1 MKKKLETPEEL
12 DIVQAV
18 DSGDYVSVGKEEFS
32 ELQSSLKQA
41 ASNTIERLS
50 KRKAISIRL
59 LESDITRVK
68 AMALNEGMPYQTYLS
83 HIIHKL
89 TTGRL
94 QLV

>member
-1 MKKKLETPEEL
+1 MKKKLETQEEL
-12 DIVQAV
+12 EIVQAV
-18 DSGDYVSVGKEEFS
+18 DAGDYVSVSKEEFS

-41 ASNTIERLS
+41 ASNTIAKLS
-50 KRKAISIRL
+50 RRKAISIRL
-59 LESDITRVK
+59 LESDIARVK

-94 QLV
+94 QSV

>member
-1 MKKKLETPEEL
+1 MKKKLETQEEL
-12 DIVQAV
+12 EIVQAV
-18 DSGDYVSVGKEEFS
+18 DAGDYVSVSKEEFS

-41 ASNTIERLS
+41 ASNTIAKLS

-59 LESDITRVK
+59 LESDIARVK

-94 QLV
+94 QSV

>member
-1 MKKKLETPEEL
+1 MKKKLETEEEL
-12 DIVQAV
+12 EIVRAV
-18 DSGDYVSVGKEEFS
+18 DAGDYVSVDKEEFD
-32 ELQSSLKQA
+32 ELRSSLKQA
-41 ASNTIERLS
+41 ASNTIEKLS

-59 LESDITRVK
+59 LESDIARVK

-94 QLV
+94 QSV

>member
-1 MKKKLETPEEL
+1 MKKKIETQKELETIE
-12 DIVQAV
+12 AV
-18 DSGDYVSVGKEEFS
+18 EAGDYVSVDPEEFS

-41 ASNTIERLS
+41 ASNTIKKLS
-50 KRKAISIRL
+50 KRKAINIRL
-59 LESDITRVK
+59 LESDIERVK

-94 QLV
+94 QTI

>member
-1 MKKKLETPEEL
+1 MKKELETQEEL
-12 DIVQAV
+12 EIVHAV
-18 DSGDYVSVGKEEFS
+18 DAGDYISVSKDEFN
-32 ELQSSLKQA
+32 ELNSSLKQA
-41 ASNTIERLS
+41 ASNTIEKLS

-94 QLV
+94 QSV

>member
-1 MKKKLETPEEL
+1 MKKEIETEEEL
-12 DIVQAV
+12 KIIEAV
-18 DSGDYVSVGKEEFS
+18 EAGEYLSVNSEEFS
-32 ELQSSLKQA
+32 ELQASLKQA
-41 ASNTIERLS
+41 ACNAIEKLS

-59 LESDITRVK
+59 LESDIARVK

-94 QLV
+94 QAV